1 MPRLRCNPGSPPK
14 TSLPPPPNL
23 SEGAQLIWVDQDSRE
38 LQERHSNSQ
47 DQRSSDIEPGA
58 TPPPTPRLHETLLDL
73 PTRYALAM
81 SESDTLETLLAAA
94 RSIAGREYEH
104 TPSRRTRGRERKRQ
118 ILWED
123 ANEPTS
129 ASSASAP
136 GQQQTKSTPGPPR
149 RSRSQ
154 DDKRLF
160 ERTTGNNRSPNS
172 KEREHA
178 QGEDSG
184 VSLKPLTPLPQPSSS
199 SPSPSERPFQRSG
212 ITRRRSISIAK
223 VAIAQANQQS
233 KEEMTDDPIIRGY
246 AVGAQEDLYSAF
258 GINDMAH
265 TPMLRRYAE
274 PNRDTDEINRS
285 IYNMTVNDHDYR
297 VGGPS
302 SPVDIY
308 NIDYHS
314 DVSEIRGRADFEHGR
329 EAKAFAGYAMF
340 TERQEEIDV
349 LHDMKERGCFGEDID
364 IKYGYQEIG
373 PHGSIAWLTHEGQEI
388 GGRQREEYEREKAVE
403 GK

>member
-1 MPRLRCNPGSPPK
+1 MPRLRYNPGPPPK

-23 SEGAQLIWVDQDSRE
+23 SESAQLIWIDQDFQE
-38 LQERHSNSQ
+38 LHERHSDSQ
-47 DQRSSDIEPGA
+47 DQRISYIEPEA
-58 TPPPTPRLHETLLDL
+58 TPPPTPILHEALPDL
-73 PTRYALAM
+73 VTRYALAM
-81 SESDTLETLLAAA
+81 SESDTINELLAAA

-118 ILWED
+118 SPWE
-123 ANEPTS
+123 S
-129 ASSASAP
+129 ASKPISASTASDS
-136 GQQQTKSTPGPPR
+136 GQQQIELTPGLKR

-160 ERTTGNNRSPNS
+160 ERTTGDNRSPSS

-178 QGEDSG
+178 QGEDGG
-184 VSLKPLTPLPQPSSS
+184 VSLKPLTHLPSS
-199 SPSPSERPFQRSG
+199 SPSPSPSEQPFQRRG
-212 ITRRRSISIAK
+212 ITRRRAISIAK
-223 VAIAQANQQS
+223 VAVAQANQQC

-246 AVGAQEDLYSAF
+246 AVGAQEDLYAGF
-258 GINDMAH
+258 GIHDMAH
-265 TPMLRRYAE
+265 TPLLRRYAA

-314 DVSEIRGRADFEHGR
+314 DVSEIRGRVDFEHAR
-329 EAKAFAGYAMF
+329 DAKAFAGYAMF
-340 TERQEEIDV
+340 TERQEEIDM
-349 LHDMKERGCFGEDID
+349 LHDMKERGCFEEDID
-364 IKYGYQEIG
+364 IIYGYQEMG
-373 PHGSIAWLTHEGQEI
+373 PHGSIAWLTYEGQEI
-388 GGRQREEYEREKAVE
+388 GGRQREEYEREKAIK